1 MNRWRMVSFNMALS
15 WKKISLPWRGAAPR
29 QGRKSGKVIGMK
41 KEAPIRASAFVRI
54 FLAACLAGLA
64 GWGLAGCQTVAATG
78 ERRLNLI
85 SESQEIQMGREAD
98 QQIVASMGLY
108 ADPQLEEYVEAM
120 GQKIAATTERPD
132 LPWTFRI
139 VDDDVVNAFALPGG
153 FIYVTRGILSTL
165 TNEAELAGVLGHEI
179 GHVTAKHSVIRIS
192 EAQLAQLGLGVAS
205 IVSPGLQNYLPL
217 AGIGLQLLFLRF
229 SRDDETQADELGV
242 RYMAGV
248 GEDPR
253 ELIGVMQAL
262 DAVSKAQG
270 GGAIPEWLSTHP
282 TPANRERRLAEQMQV
297 LGVGERQFE
306 PVDRDGYLRRLSGM
320 VYGKNPREGYSR
332 GSTFYHPDLQF
343 LLVFPQEWKV
353 VNQKQAVVGISPQQ
367 DAAIQLS
374 LARESTVGAAAQGLF
389 NQEGVTPQG
398 VRRISVNGLPAEI
411 GTFTAQTDQGIL
423 QGQAAFISYGDRVF
437 QILGYSG
444 QPNWPRYAGAV
455 QDALYSFNRLTDPQ
469 ALSVQPMRLQVQEV
483 SRRMTLEEL
492 NGLNPSAIPIEELAL
507 INRMQPDTVL
517 EAGQLV
523 KRITGRRLE

>member
-1 MNRWRMVSFNMALS
+1 
-15 WKKISLPWRGAAPR
+15 
-29 QGRKSGKVIGMK
+29 MK
-41 KEAPIRASAFVRI
+41 KEVPIRASAFVRV

-98 QQIVASMGLY
+98 QQIVASMGVY
-108 ADPQLEEYVEAM
+108 SNPQLEEYVEAM
-120 GQKIAATTERPD
+120 GQKIAAATERPN

-153 FIYVTRGILSTL
+153 FIYVTRGILTTL

-217 AGIGLQLLFLRF
+217 AGIGLQLMFLRF
-229 SRDDETQADELGV
+229 SRADESQADELGV
-242 RYMAGV
+242 RYMAGI

-253 ELIGVMQAL
+253 QLISVMQTL

-282 TPANRERRLAEQMQV
+282 TPANREKELTEAMQV
-297 LGVGERQFE
+297 LGVGEQQFE
-306 PVDRDGYLRRLSGM
+306 PVNRDGYLRRLSGM
-320 VYGKNPREGYSR
+320 VYGKNPREGYSK

-343 LLVFPQEWKV
+343 LFIFPQDWKI
-353 VNQKQAVVGISPQQ
+353 VNQKEAVIGVSPQQ
-367 DAAIQLS
+367 DAAIQIS
-374 LARESTVGAAAQGLF
+374 LAKESTVAAAAQGLF
-389 NQEGVTPQG
+389 NQQGVTPQG
-398 VRRISVNGLPAEI
+398 VRQISVNGFPAET
-411 GTFTAQTDQGIL
+411 GTFTAQTDQGVL
-423 QGQAAFISYGDRVF
+423 QGQATFLSYGGRVF

-444 QPNWPRYAGAV
+444 QPNWSRYAGVV
-455 QDALYSFNRLTDPQ
+455 QDSLYSFNRLTDPQ

-483 SRRMTLEEL
+483 SQRMTLREF
-492 NGLNPSAIPIEELAL
+492 NDRNPSPIPIEELAL
-507 INRMQPDTVL
+507 INQAQPDTVL
-517 EAGQLV
+517 EAGQLI
-523 KRITGRRLE
+523 KRITGQRLE